1 MSTKNSALTRRQEI
15 MLVAGRELR
24 AQLLKKSSLIATAV
38 LLVIAVV
45 GILAYG
51 HFARGRDAPYR
62 LGVLAADAATATAL
76 VPALEQVR
84 GSNNVPV
91 EVVDLSG
98 EEAATALGAA
108 GSSSKTSETPEAR
121 ADMVLDLTAGSP
133 RLLVSES
140 RKADTAVVTAVTG
153 ILQQA
158 ALSDQIAALGGDPS
172 AAAEALNRAAPRVVA
187 LDPLQ
192 HDAEEF
198 GVRYTILAFI
208 DILLMIAIMG
218 GGQAIATGVV
228 EEKASRIVE
237 ILLACVRPTS
247 LLAGKILGIG
257 CAATLTTGAIAVIA
271 AATARVMDVLPDL
284 DVNLD
289 ATVGWMLAWM
299 VVGFLLYAV
308 LFAAV
313 ASLVSRQED
322 LATVTMPLILTIV
335 VPYVLSFSMVSD
347 PQNTLFRVLAY
358 LPPFAPFL
366 MPARMTIGVSS
377 VVEQLAAL
385 GLAVVT
391 LPLLMRLSATVYTR
405 AVTRTGSRVPLK
417 EVLGRRAR

>member
-1 MSTKNSALTRRQEI
+1 MSAKNSALTRRQEI

-62 LGVLAADAATATAL
+62 LGVLADATTATAL

-198 GVRYTILAFI
+198 GARYTILAFI

-247 LLAGKILGIG
+247 LLAGKVLG
-257 CAATLTTGAIAVIA
+257 TGTAVILSYGLIGVVA
-271 AATARVMDVLPDL
+271 AATAELAGVLPQTSIRID
-284 DVNLD
+284 
-289 ATVGWMLAWM
+289 
-299 VVGFLLYAV
+299 
-308 LFAAV
+308 
-313 ASLVSRQED
+313 
-322 LATVTMPLILTIV
+322 
-335 VPYVLSFSMVSD
+335 
-347 PQNTLFRVLAY
+347 
-358 LPPFAPFL
+358 
-366 MPARMTIGVSS
+366 
-377 VVEQLAAL
+377 
-385 GLAVVT
+385 AVVVA
-391 LPLLMRLSATVYTR
+391 MIVWMIVGYAI
-405 AVTRTGSRVPLK
+405 AAA
-417 EVLGRRAR
+417 AR

>member
-1 MSTKNSALTRRQEI
+1 MVLVDLTGQAPALLVQETADEQV
-15 MLVAGRELR
+15 VAG
-24 AQLLKKSSLIATAV
+24 I
-38 LLVIAVV
+38 
-45 GILAYG
+45 
-51 HFARGRDAPYR
+51 
-62 LGVLAADAATATAL
+62 
-76 VPALEQVR
+76 
-84 GSNNVPV
+84 
-91 EVVDLSG
+91 
-98 EEAATALGAA
+98 
-108 GSSSKTSETPEAR
+108 TS
-121 ADMVLDLTAGSP
+121 V
-133 RLLVSES
+133 
-140 RKADTAVVTAVTG
+140 
-153 ILQQA
+153 LQQA
-158 ALSDQIAALGGDPS
+158 VLTRSVTELGGDPGTVSTALAS
-172 AAAEALNRAAPRVVA
+172 AVPKVTVLEPPTTDQAGFGQRYAVLQVVS
-187 LDPLQ
+187 
-192 HDAEEF
+192 
-198 GVRYTILAFI
+198 ILMYMV
-208 DILLMIAIMG
+208 ILI
-218 GGQAIATGVV
+218 GGQAIAGGVV
-228 EEKASRIVE
+228 TEKGSRIVE

-271 AATARVMDVLPDL
+271 AATAKVMDVLPDL

-322 LATVTMPLILTIV
+322 LTTVTMPLILTIV